1 MFKILLIIGSG
12 SFLGGVLRYVISY
25 YIQEKFFT
33 PFPIGTLAVNIT
45 GCLLIGI
52 IFGLSDSRNLFSYEM
67 RVFLSIGLCGG
78 FTTFSTFSNET
89 IALLRDGE
97 FFYAITYISVSL
109 FICLLSTYL
118 GIIITKIN

>member
-12 SFLGGVLRYVISY
+12 SFFGGILRYLISY
-25 YIQEKFFT
+25 YLQEKFLT
-33 PFPIGTLAVNIT
+33 SFPLGTLTVNII
-45 GCLLIGI
+45 GCFLIGV
-52 IFGLSDSRNLFSYEM
+52 IFGLSDSRNLFTYEM
-67 RVFLSIGLCGG
+67 RIFLSIGFCGG

-97 FFYAITYISVSL
+97 FFYAITYIFISL

>member
-12 SFLGGVLRYVISY
+12 SFLGGVLRYLISY

>member
-12 SFLGGVLRYVISY
+12 SFFGGILRYLISY
-25 YIQEKFFT
+25 YLQEKFLT
-33 PFPIGTLAVNIT
+33 SFPLGTLTVNII
-45 GCLLIGI
+45 GCFLIGV
-52 IFGLSDSRNLFSYEM
+52 IFGLSDSRNLFTYEI
-67 RVFLSIGLCGG
+67 RIFLSIGFCGG

-89 IALLRDGE
+89 IALLRDGD
-97 FFYAITYISVSL
+97 FFYAITYISISL

>member
-12 SFLGGVLRYVISY
+12 SFFGGILRYLISY
-25 YIQEKFFT
+25 YLQEKFLT
-33 PFPIGTLAVNIT
+33 SFPLGTLTVNII
-45 GCLLIGI
+45 GCFLIGV
-52 IFGLSDSRNLFSYEM
+52 IFGLSDSRNLFTYEI
-67 RVFLSIGLCGG
+67 RIFLSIGFCGG

-97 FFYAITYISVSL
+97 FFYAITYIFISL

>member
-12 SFLGGVLRYVISY
+12 SFFGGILRYLISY
-25 YIQEKFFT
+25 YLQEKFLT
-33 PFPIGTLAVNIT
+33 SFPLGTLTVNII
-45 GCLLIGI
+45 GCFLIGV
-52 IFGLSDSRNLFSYEM
+52 IFGLSDSRNLFTYEM
-67 RVFLSIGLCGG
+67 RIFLSIGFCGG

-97 FFYAITYISVSL
+97 FFYAITYIFISL
-109 FICLLSTYL
+109 FICLFSTYL

>member
-12 SFLGGVLRYVISY
+12 SFLGGVLRYLISY

-33 PFPIGTLAVNIT
+33 SFPIGTLAVNIT